1 MITITQS
8 EAESYV
14 DMIENNLYDIIRGD
28 TEIDSVEWLYNL
40 LSIYRKCKAA
50 LEEGE
55 G

>member
-1 MITITQS
+1 MIEITRN

-28 TEIDSVEWLYNL
+28 TEIDSVDWLFNI

-50 LEEGE
+50 LKEAQ
-55 G
+55 